1 MALVIATV
9 VSTHWAYAESSSRQ
23 NMGTNK
29 WCPVGQ
35 LSNINEDIL
44 RRKVLSEE
52 QKPATNPSQIPEK
65 QAKNNNNKGNINY
78 FHWIFRS
85 DRMIVI
91 STQKRT

>member
-1 MALVIATV
+1 MGRTWAQICDVQSGSYPI
-9 VSTHWAYAESSSRQ
+9 STKTFLE
-23 NMGTNK
+23 G
-29 WCPVGQ
+29 
-35 LSNINEDIL
+35 
-44 RRKVLSEE
+44 KVLSEE